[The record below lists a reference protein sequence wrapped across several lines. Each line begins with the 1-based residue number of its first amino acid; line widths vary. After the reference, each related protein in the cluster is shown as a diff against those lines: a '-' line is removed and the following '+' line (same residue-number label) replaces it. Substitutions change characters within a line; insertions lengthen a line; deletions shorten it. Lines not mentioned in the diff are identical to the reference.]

1 MSLFEPDMLALF
13 LSAFVT
19 LFVVIDPPGCAPI
32 FASLTREAPHG
43 QRRSMAIRSTVIA
56 TILLLVFALV
66 GEKLLATLGISLD
79 AFRIAGGIML
89 FLIALEMVF
98 EKRTERREGRADEIS
113 RKAAEE
119 RRPIEDISVF
129 PMAIPMIAGPGSI
142 ATVML
147 LVSRS
152 HGIQQ
157 TFVVLA
163 ALAAVLTLT
172 LAALLAAGPLMR
184 VLGPKLEAMIT
195 RVLGVLLAALAAQFV
210 IDGIRTSFG
219 VA

>member
-1 MSLFEPDMLALF
+1 MMALF

-32 FASLTREAPHG
+32 FASLTNGASNA
-43 QRRSMAIRSTVIA
+43 QRRAMAIRSSMIA
-56 TILLLVFALV
+56 TVLLLLFALV
-66 GEKLLATLGISLD
+66 GEKVLATLGISLD

-119 RRPIEDISVF
+119 HRPVEDISVF

-152 HGIQQ
+152 NGYEQ
-157 TFVVLA
+157 TAVVLA
-163 ALAAVLTLT
+163 ALVAVLVLT
-172 LAALLAAGPLMR
+172 LAALLAAGPIMR

-195 RVLGVLLAALAAQFV
+195 RVLGVLLAALAAQFI
-210 IDGIRTSFG
+210 IDGITAAFKLG
-219 VA
+219 